1 VVDLAT
7 EKITEQDF
15 PSLITE
21 TWGQNVIFV
30 KAAKTT
36 DIKAGKMIH
45 VEVGGKEILIA
56 NVEGKFYAVGDR
68 CPHLNALLSKGTLDK
83 KIITCPR
90 HFSSFDVTNGRAIS
104 GTPSSLQVYEAKVD
118 GDDLLVEY

>member
-1 VVDLAT
+1 MVDLAT
-7 EKITEQDF
+7 EKIPEQDF
-15 PSLITE
+15 SPVITQ
-21 TWGQNVIFV
+21 TWGQNAIFV

-36 DIKAGKMIH
+36 DIPVGKMIH

-83 KIITCPR
+83 TIIICPR
-90 HFSSFDVTNGRAIS
+90 HFSSFDVTNGRVIS
-104 GTPSSLQVYEAKVD
+104 GTPSSLQVYEVKVD
-118 GDDLLVEY
+118 GNDLLVEY